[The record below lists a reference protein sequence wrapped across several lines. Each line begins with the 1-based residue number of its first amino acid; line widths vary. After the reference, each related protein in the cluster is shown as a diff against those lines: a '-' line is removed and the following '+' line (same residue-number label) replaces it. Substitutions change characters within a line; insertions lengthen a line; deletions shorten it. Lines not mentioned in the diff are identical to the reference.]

1 MDIFGVFED
10 SAENKNFQE
19 ESVRTLQ
26 KTFGDFSLK
35 SSSDF
40 SVKRYP
46 LRIPSF
52 TSNND
57 DHLYDFET
65 NTLETKI
72 SKKDMVE
79 FQEKVSKIFLRNSG
93 VVLPQEKVTPSEIHA
108 KLVRHNDVRW
118 GDTVTIVNVI
128 SPHLIFVRRPT
139 STYKNF
145 QFHLP
150 YDLEKIQWVDDETT
164 NLNNPKF
171 LNLRDCVG
179 YYVLAPLMEDVY
191 VRARIIEV
199 NENRDFVKVI
209 YIDHGSIA
217 WLNKASLAVM
227 DTYLFKFRWQIR
239 PIALNNI
246 YPYNKNV
253 STDVVWNHEQ
263 IEAVKDVLSNY
274 SLYKFYHYERLKRL
288 YAADIV
294 TVELFQNDGD
304 TISSSINEILI
315 HKYNHLFY
323 KIDTHYNPISNVL
336 IDISHNCDEKLDIS
350 SMPLWKLNFPPPEK
364 ISRLSNNYTFIRD
377 DGISG
382 FTPDFWTVKKLK
394 DNNYFINDDCLIVF
408 LQSPMNDSH
417 PLRLG
422 GYLIS
427 SDKISQL
434 REKAIKEGEN
444 SLEKIKIRRLLSE
457 LCHETRKNIF
467 EKLRKYGEQYNDQC
481 KDASI
486 TLDDLLTEWE
496 NDRPFYIVTERLVK
510 DDEYM
515 FFRAEV
521 TGFYHQIN
529 YSLLR
534 IRYLDFNGSGVCCM
548 HEAYKLS
555 KYLADDMPF
564 NIGFYCEDII
574 VKNENITED
583 NGDFREL
590 VNNINEKLPFGEP
603 ILIKLNLNDNKE
615 DYPNKN
621 IFSNFPMIIDS
632 MFQTD
637 FKIRGMWKINY
648 LDENGIFATEPI
660 KFNNISQ
667 KYNECFKEK
676 KSLNINTVLDFYTRE
691 NFNKFKRNDYKI
703 ILIKFYTNI

>member
-65 NTLETKI
+65 NTFETKI

-217 WLNKASLAVM
+217 WLNKV
-227 DTYLFKFRWQIR
+227 
-239 PIALNNI
+239 
-246 YPYNKNV
+246 
-253 STDVVWNHEQ
+253 
-263 IEAVKDVLSNY
+263 
-274 SLYKFYHYERLKRL
+274 
-288 YAADIV
+288 
-294 TVELFQNDGD
+294 
-304 TISSSINEILI
+304 
-315 HKYNHLFY
+315 
-323 KIDTHYNPISNVL
+323 
-336 IDISHNCDEKLDIS
+336 
-350 SMPLWKLNFPPPEK
+350 
-364 ISRLSNNYTFIRD
+364 
-377 DGISG
+377 
-382 FTPDFWTVKKLK
+382 
-394 DNNYFINDDCLIVF
+394 
-408 LQSPMNDSH
+408 
-417 PLRLG
+417 
-422 GYLIS
+422 
-427 SDKISQL
+427 
-434 REKAIKEGEN
+434 
-444 SLEKIKIRRLLSE
+444 
-457 LCHETRKNIF
+457 
-467 EKLRKYGEQYNDQC
+467 
-481 KDASI
+481 
-486 TLDDLLTEWE
+486 
-496 NDRPFYIVTERLVK
+496 
-510 DDEYM
+510 
-515 FFRAEV
+515 
-521 TGFYHQIN
+521 
-529 YSLLR
+529 
-534 IRYLDFNGSGVCCM
+534 
-548 HEAYKLS
+548 
-555 KYLADDMPF
+555 
-564 NIGFYCEDII
+564 
-574 VKNENITED
+574 
-583 NGDFREL
+583 
-590 VNNINEKLPFGEP
+590 
-603 ILIKLNLNDNKE
+603 
-615 DYPNKN
+615 
-621 IFSNFPMIIDS
+621 
-632 MFQTD
+632 
-637 FKIRGMWKINY
+637 
-648 LDENGIFATEPI
+648 
-660 KFNNISQ
+660 
-667 KYNECFKEK
+667 
-676 KSLNINTVLDFYTRE
+676 
-691 NFNKFKRNDYKI
+691 
-703 ILIKFYTNI
+703 